1 MARTRYINR
10 TIVST
15 DCEVSY
21 VLPETREFASVV
33 ITVAGT
39 FTDTADKTL
48 DKLVRKYF
56 AVNVPDGVFLTVTS
70 LTPVTKAYRM
80 PEVEFLMLAE
90 CKVLEVGEIV
100 VENEEEEEE

>member
-21 VLPETREFASVV
+21 VLPATKEFASVV

-39 FTDTADKTL
+39 YSDLSDKAL
-48 DKLVRKYF
+48 DKVVRKSF
-56 AVNVPDGVFLTVTS
+56 SINVPDGVFVSITS

-80 PEVEFLMLAE
+80 LEDEFIKLAE
-90 CKVLEVGEIV
+90 CTVLEAGEFV
-100 VENEEEEEE
+100 DEDDEE